1 MRIQSISNYNFSPIR
16 FKGEEEIQ
24 EAPKDK
30 DSILE
35 KYGINPDE
43 IDVVASSD
51 DIAVGGAEKQELIK
65 KILEAHDLARK
76 NYQYGNITNR
86 AFATNLCLT
95 DGTWHLGTNFNN
107 TRGALSSICGERTAL
122 LGAYN
127 SYLMNK
133 PEVEDANRKDLDFKV
148 KYLAM
153 SSHKPLGEDRDAS
166 CPCAECL
173 SWFDTPRYFS
183 DDTVIASLQRDD
195 SGKLDLVLS
204 KLSDY
209 LPQRKKHATAP
220 LGPIQKLPV
229 KMTDKAREVAIRK
242 NITSDDIRNQLATTT
257 EEYDLNAQTE
267 TSGQNIAASVFANNR
282 VYAGTKID
290 FTKRWYIEPLELAAA
305 KAIEDNGND
314 THIDIVCYVGD
325 EIKAPTS
332 KIASDRVVNIK
343 VLGELTSKFADKDTL
358 VISTRSDK
366 VDVKTIGDYM
376 PDKFRFKNGYH
387 IA

>member
-1 MRIQSISNYNFSPIR
+1 MKILSISNYNLSPIR
-16 FKGEEEIQ
+16 FKGTEEEK
-24 EAPKDK
+24 EPLKK
-30 DSILE
+30 EEPLLE
-35 KYGINPDE
+35 KYEINPDE
-43 IDVVASSD
+43 VGVIASSD
-51 DIAVGGAEKQELIK
+51 DINVGGAQKQELIK
-65 KILEAHDLARK
+65 KILEAHELARK
-76 NYQYGNITNR
+76 NFQYGNITNR
-86 AFATNLCLT
+86 AFATNICLT

-127 SYLMNK
+127 SYLMKK
-133 PEVEDANRKDLDFKV
+133 PEVDDINRKDLDFKV
-148 KYLAM
+148 KYMAM

-195 SGKLDLVLS
+195 KGKLNLVLS

-209 LPQRKKHATAP
+209 LPQRKKRATAP

-229 KMTDKAREVAIRK
+229 KMTNKAKEVAIRK
-242 NITSDDIRNQLATTT
+242 NITSNDIRNQLASTT
-257 EEYDLNAQTE
+257 ELYDLNSQAE

-282 VYAGTKID
+282 VYSGAKID
-290 FTKRWYIEPLELAAA
+290 FTKRWYIEPLEYAAA
-305 KAIEDNGND
+305 KAIEDNGNN
-314 THIDIVCYVGD
+314 THIDMVCYVGD
-325 EIKAPTS
+325 EIQAPTS
-332 KIASDRVVNIK
+332 NIASDRVVNIK

-366 VDVKTIGDYM
+366 VDVKTIDDYM
-376 PDKFRFKNGYH
+376 PDKFRFQNGYK
-387 IA
+387 IS